1 MAGPETTV
9 LVRMSRHSIPGSTD
23 NRLVAS
29 PAPTDR
35 ARGVKLLPKH
45 SFVII
50 DASRGEHQRPALE
63 RGFEAPR
70 GRLGACIVVSGC
82 SGAVVHRFWHGGD
95 LTTHRGAD
103 SSAVSPSMAPNDG
116 RLRQQSTG
124 RDGR

>member
-9 LVRMSRHSIPGSTD
+9 LARMSRPIIPVSTN

-35 ARGVKLLPKH
+35 VRGVKPSPEH
-45 SFVII
+45 SFAMI
-50 DASRGEHQRPALE
+50 DASRGEHRRPALE

-70 GRLGACIVVSGC
+70 GRLGAWIVASGC
-82 SGAVVHRFWHGGD
+82 AGAVVHRFWHGGD
-95 LTTHRGAD
+95 LTTHRGGFD
-103 SSAVSPSMAPNDG
+103 SAVSPSMAPNDG